1 MRMDAKGDFRNTD
14 DFLET
19 EYRTVPRPGGGGS
32 GPLAEDGRGEG
43 ETIEEVR
50 IPKSDKARG
59 LALTHLSV
67 ARGWD
72 GAAPDAVREA
82 LRRHRRIGGFTTWS
96 HFVVEADQLADADQV
111 FMAGV
116 YVLSS
121 ITVGVLAAAAG
132 AALVGS
138 LTRTPENGGT

>member
-1 MRMDAKGDFRNTD
+1 VLLQTQYVKPF
-14 DFLET
+14 
-19 EYRTVPRPGGGGS
+19 
-32 GPLAEDGRGEG
+32 
-43 ETIEEVR
+43 
-50 IPKSDKARG
+50 
-59 LALTHLSV
+59 V
-67 ARGWD
+67 ATG
-72 GAAPDAVREA
+72 V
-82 LRRHRRIGGFTTWS
+82 LGGFTTWS

-116 YVLSS
+116 YVVSS